1 MSIYIIENN
10 GMETDGDAV
19 SMKGLV
25 WLQWYDREK
34 ETEYTEKGTYSWSM
48 KAFGMMKMEG
58 VQSRRGD
65 CGFRRKGEISQGAFT
80 CVDLEMTWSLD
91 KAVKWG

>member
-80 CVDLEMTWSLD
+80 CVDLEMTWLLD

>member
-25 WLQWYDREK
+25 WLQYDREK
-34 ETEYTEKGTYSWSM
+34 ETEYTEKGIYSWSK
-48 KAFGMMKMEG
+48 KAFGMMKMEQDG
-58 VQSRRGD
+58 GNNY
-65 CGFRRKGEISQGAFT
+65 T
-80 CVDLEMTWSLD
+80 TLWMH
-91 KAVKWG
+91 